1 MVCTVADVVQWM
13 QEWAPEAT
21 AEPRDNVGLHAGSRQ
36 APVSSVL
43 IALDVT
49 DEAIE
54 QARRIGAQML
64 VTHHPLL
71 YRTLSAITDD
81 SPVGALALQA
91 IQAGIALYAAHTNL
105 DRATGGV
112 NDALC
117 GLLGFQGRQP
127 AENSIERIAQL
138 TEPMTLHGLAEH
150 VRAAL
155 GAPAVRVSGEG
166 SRAIDRMYIVSGSG
180 RHDVEAAAQ
189 AGCEALL
196 TGELDY
202 HAALAAGQLGL
213 ATVEAGHDFTE
224 RPVLSEIERY
234 LQKQAKRLQYTLRT
248 EVFLPVSCPFWYV
261 TSS

>member
-1 MVCTVADVVQWM
+1 MVCTVGDIAQWM
-13 QEWAPEAT
+13 REWAPEAT
-21 AEPRDNVGLHAGSRQ
+21 AEPKDNVGLQAGSRQ
-36 APVSSVL
+36 APVSTVL

-54 QARRIGAQML
+54 QAKCIGAQLL

-71 YRTLSAITDD
+71 YRPLAAITED
-81 SPVGALALQA
+81 SPVGALALHA
-91 IQAGIALYAAHTNL
+91 IQSSVALYAAHTNL
-105 DRATGGV
+105 DRAAGGV

-117 GLLGFQGRQP
+117 ELLGFQGWQP
-127 AENSIERIAQL
+127 AENSIGRIAHL
-138 TEPMTLHGLAEH
+138 PEPMILRGLAEH
-150 VRAAL
+150 VRTAL

-166 SRAIDRMYIVSGSG
+166 SREIDRVYIVGGSG
-180 RHDVEAAAQ
+180 RYNVEAAAQ
-189 AGCEALL
+189 AGCAALL

-202 HAALAAGQLGL
+202 HAALTAGQMGL

-224 RPVLSEIERY
+224 RPVLSEIKRY
-234 LQKQAKRLQYTLRT
+234 LQKQAERLQCTLRT